1 MTLRALAPGK
11 VNLSLFLGGVRD
23 DGLHALVTLLESVSL
38 ADDLSLTTLD
48 GGVDEVVC
56 PGVDGPNLVAA
67 AVAGLRARG
76 WDGPA
81 VRIVVRKRVPVAGGM
96 GGGSADAAAALRLAA
111 HVREPLSGVLACEAA
126 ALGADVPSQV
136 VPGAS
141 IATGAGEIV
150 EPVGALAPHAWLIVP
165 QPFGLSTAEVYR
177 EADRLGLGRSPGDL
191 DRLRGAVRDV
201 VARPGAMPAREL
213 LVNDLQP
220 AALSL
225 RPEIGDALDAV
236 LYAGAE
242 HVIVCGSGPTVAGL
256 YLGEDGL
263 AGAGAGASRLEGR
276 YPAACAA
283 APVDEQFAAPRH
295 LPPAAEFPQSP

>member
-1 MTLRALAPGK
+1 MKLRALAPGK
-11 VNLSLFLGGVRD
+11 VNLCLFLGGVRD
-23 DGLHALVTLLESVSL
+23 DGLHALVTLMESVSL

-96 GGGSADAAAALRLAA
+96 GGGSADAAAALRLALQ
-111 HVREPLSGVLACEAA
+111 VREPRGGLSSSDLAE
-126 ALGADVPSQV
+126 LGADVPSQL
-136 VPGAS
+136 VPGVS
-141 IATGAGEIV
+141 IATGAGEVV
-150 EPVGALAPHAWLIVP
+150 EAVPALSPHAWLIVP

-177 EADRLGLGRSPGDL
+177 EADRLGLGRSPGDF

-201 VARPGAMPAREL
+201 VARPGAMPPREL

-242 HVIVCGSGPTVAGL
+242 HAIVCGSGPTVAGL

-263 AGAGAGASRLEGR
+263 TRAGASSLEGR

-283 APVDEQFAAPRH
+283 VPVDEQFAAPRH

>member
-1 MTLRALAPGK
+1 MKLRALAPGK
-11 VNLSLFLGGVRD
+11 VNLCLFLGGVRD
-23 DGLHALVTLLESVSL
+23 DGFHALVSLMESVSL
-38 ADDLSLTTLD
+38 ADDLSLTTLE
-48 GGVDEVVC
+48 GSVDEVVC

-67 AVAGLRARG
+67 AVAGLRSGG

-111 HVREPLSGVLACEAA
+111 RVREPLARVLASEAA
-126 ALGADVPSQV
+126 ALGADVPSQLA
-136 VPGAS
+136 PGVS
-141 IATGAGEIV
+141 IVTGAGEVV
-150 EPVGALAPHAWLIVP
+150 EPVAALAPHAWLIVP

-177 EADRLGLGRSPGDL
+177 EADRLGLGRSPVDL
-191 DRLRGAVRDV
+191 DRLRGDVRDV
-201 VARPGAMPAREL
+201 VARPGATPAHEL

-225 RPEIGDALDAV
+225 RPEIADALDAV

-242 HVIVCGSGPTVAGL
+242 HAIVCGSGPTVAGL
-256 YLGEDGL
+256 FFGEDGH
-263 AGAGAGASRLEGR
+263 ARAAAGASSLAGR
-276 YPAACAA
+276 YPATCAA
-283 APVDEQFAAPRH
+283 VPVDEQFAAPRH